1 MWGGFSCRRCSFLLL
16 LLDGSLLSVGSVGGS
31 SFFPTLSL
39 PSERKT
45 SSGSSTQR
53 SMGSES
59 AVTSKF
65 GVLQNRK
72 PDPRAEGCY
81 VGFLKHQLANPLP
94 MRADSGHVFTR
105 FPNRGQRAAI
115 FRGERR
121 SQFSGEISRRQHGA
135 KNSKHPA
142 AIIAVSFDP
151 KPSAQAG
158 GDSASRAASRCWRR
172 RRLIGRVLGGLLCAS
187 CLASGLALGP

>member
-1 MWGGFSCRRCSFLLL
+1 MLLL
-16 LLDGSLLSVGSVGGS
+16 AVAIGWLMLSVGSVGGS

-105 FPNRGQRAAI
+105 FPTRGSRAPIFRGERRKLFSGCPNRGQRAAI
-115 FRGERR
+115 FRGERK

-135 KNSKHPA
+135 KNSKHPT

-172 RRLIGRVLGGLLCAS
+172 RRLIGRV
-187 CLASGLALGP
+187 